1 MGLSMSQRHGVTKT
15 IASRYTRIANRQL
28 IFFVADL

>member
-1 MGLSMSQRHGVTKT
+1 MSQRHAVTKA
-15 IASRYTRIANRQL
+15 IATQYTPIANRQL